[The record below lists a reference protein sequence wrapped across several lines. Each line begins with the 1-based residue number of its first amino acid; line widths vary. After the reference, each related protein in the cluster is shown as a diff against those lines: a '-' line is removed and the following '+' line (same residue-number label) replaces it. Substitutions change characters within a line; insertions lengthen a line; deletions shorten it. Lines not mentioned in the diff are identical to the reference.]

1 MDRDKRFRCRQC
13 NRAYTKLEHLTR
25 HERTHSNARPFRCE
39 ECGRSFGRGDVL
51 GRHKRLHARSRD
63 KASQPIVN
71 QGDDA
76 LQTCSD
82 VSTQNENVLTM
93 PPFEAPFSEDQRT
106 TLDSDI
112 LDWFIP
118 DFWGSSSL
126 PLLETLDPIHLQSIH
141 GTGLLPLDDSI
152 VGQETGAGKAAMHQ
166 SYRLIED
173 LSKRLNAE
181 LHNSGITSSFLD
193 ACLQEFFDRIS
204 PCFPVIHRPTFLP
217 RETIPPLLLNMV
229 ALGSLFVCLP
239 DSARKGEMLWRLGHS
254 AVATSWQ
261 TLITHRGPR
270 DACDGV
276 QLVLTALLG
285 QLFALLSSNESIR
298 TTAFVWHGL
307 GFYWAR
313 TCGMHAVAELP
324 TAPLMPCPPQELQ
337 AHWHR
342 WTAVETQKRAIL
354 GHYILDGL
362 ISQTSG
368 APASARH
375 LINSLRTAG
384 SDAVFQAHT
393 ADDWLDQL
401 RQPESALPDMPFSEV
416 YFSVFA
422 STYPSHP
429 LNLSDFSIF
438 VILEGLQ
445 SLVSDLHE
453 IGAGKL
459 AIGAITERQIIRALL
474 NIYEVHLRHRL
485 GSLPSPSNPSSSSSG
500 LPPHKPDDPFQLL
513 LRWHTV
519 CLELALPTARFY
531 SFLCQSHPHLP
542 RTIGDHQSKAAAST
556 STDPTPPST
565 PTTTLPPPLR
575 ALLHA
580 LTITR
585 LLNRLPF
592 HQAHSPHIPA
602 AIFATAVT
610 IAGWCLSHQKTKR
623 FIAADKHNLLAEQNW
638 AEVWGVRPSGT
649 EEGDSGQ
656 GGDGTERPAAAA
668 EEAMERRL
676 LGDADGSGGAVHL
689 LQELNFLVICLE
701 TVVARWQI
709 SGVMAEM
716 VRGLMGLCSGF
727 RGG

>member
-1 MDRDKRFRCRQC
+1 
-13 NRAYTKLEHLTR
+13 
-25 HERTHSNARPFRCE
+25 
-39 ECGRSFGRGDVL
+39 
-51 GRHKRLHARSRD
+51 
-63 KASQPIVN
+63 
-71 QGDDA
+71 
-76 LQTCSD
+76 
-82 VSTQNENVLTM
+82 M
-93 PPFEAPFSEDQRT
+93 PPFEPPFSEDQHT
-106 TLDSDI
+106 TLDSNI

-126 PLLETLDPIHLQSIH
+126 PVLETLDSIQSQSLH
-141 GTGLLPLDDSI
+141 GTGLLPLDESI
-152 VGQETGAGKAAMHQ
+152 AGHETGAGKAAMQQ

-204 PCFPVIHRPTFLP
+204 PCFPVIHRPTFVP

-239 DSARKGEMLWRLGHS
+239 DSAHKGEMLWRLGHS
-254 AVATSWQ
+254 TVATSWQ

-313 TCGMHAVAELP
+313 TCGMYAVAELQTPP
-324 TAPLMPCPPQELQ
+324 TMPCPPQELQ

-342 WTAVETQKRAIL
+342 WTTVETQKRAIL

-384 SDAVFQAHT
+384 SDVVFQAQT
-393 ADDWLDQL
+393 ANDWLDQL
-401 RQPESALPDMPFSEV
+401 QQPESFLHDMPFGEV
-416 YFSVFA
+416 YFSIFA

-438 VILEGLQ
+438 VILEGFQ

-453 IGAGKL
+453 IGKGKP
-459 AIGAITERQIIRALL
+459 AIGTITERQILQALL

-485 GSLPSPSNPSSSSSG
+485 GSLSSPSNLSSSC
-500 LPPHKPDDPFQLL
+500 LPPHKPGDSFQLL
-513 LRWHTV
+513 IRWHTV
-519 CLELALPTARFY
+519 CLELALPTASFY
-531 SFLCQSHPHLP
+531 RSLCQSHSHLP

-556 STDPTPPST
+556 STNFTVRGTAKPMTDPPPSDHQNHHQQQPPPLVPVT
-565 PTTTLPPPLR
+565 RTSPPLR
-575 ALLHA
+575 ALLNA

-610 IAGWCLSHQKTKR
+610 IAGWYLSRKKEKI
-623 FIAADKHNLLAEQNW
+623 FVIADAQDFLDGWNW
-638 AEVWGVRPSGT
+638 AEVLGVRPSGP
-649 EEGDSGQ
+649 EEGDADGR
-656 GGDGTERPAAAA
+656 GGGCTERAAAA
-668 EEAMERRL
+668 EEEMEHRFL
-676 LGDADGSGGAVHL
+676 CDADGSGVAVHL
-689 LQELNFLVICLE
+689 LQELNSLVICLE

-716 VRGLMGLCSGF
+716 VRGLMGLCSDF
-727 RGG
+727 RGL